1 MIITRRDKVMAFI
14 IIFFFFLAWMAL
26 AWLSKS
32 GGFQIL
38 ADVIKK
44 GL

>member
-1 MIITRRDKVMAFI
+1 MIVTKKDKIIATL
-14 IIFFFFLAWMAL
+14 IIFFFFLAWLSL

-32 GGFQIL
+32 GGFKIL
-38 ADVIKK
+38 ADVVKK

>member
-1 MIITRRDKVMAFI
+1 MLISRKDKIVAAI
-14 IIFFFFLAWMAL
+14 LVFFFFLAWLIL

-32 GGFQIL
+32 GGFKIL
-38 ADVIKK
+38 ADVITK